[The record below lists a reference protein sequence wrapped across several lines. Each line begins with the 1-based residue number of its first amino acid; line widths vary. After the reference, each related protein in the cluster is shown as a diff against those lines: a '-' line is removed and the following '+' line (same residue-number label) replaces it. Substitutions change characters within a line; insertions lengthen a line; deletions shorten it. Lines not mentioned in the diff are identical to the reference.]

1 MIKIGDFNKLK
12 VARKSSFGYFL
23 DAGTGSTSEDILL
36 PNKNTP
42 DIEPNVGD
50 EVEVFIYPDSR
61 DRLTATM
68 KAPLAKVGDFAYL
81 KVVANTQ
88 IGTFV
93 DIGLEKDVLVPMKE
107 KLYTLESNKNY
118 LFYIYLDKTG
128 RIAAT
133 TNVDKYLEESSE
145 YKIGDSVKGT
155 VYGFQTNNS
164 AMIAVENKYKGV
176 ILHNEYFTELH
187 HGDVLDLNVK
197 KIYEDGKLG
206 LTPRNVGKVERENLQ
221 ETILE
226 YLKSHDGFMPFNDK
240 SSPEEIHNAFHASKN
255 YFKQSLGGL
264 MKRGLITQDEKGTR
278 LK

>member
-1 MIKIGDFNKLK
+1 MIKTGDFNRLK
-12 VARKSSFGYFL
+12 VARKTSFGYFL
-23 DAGTGSTSEDILL
+23 DAGTGDSSEDILL

-42 DIEPNVGD
+42 DKEPNIGD
-50 EVEVFIYPDSR
+50 EIEVFVYPDSK

-68 KAPLAKVGDFAYL
+68 KAPYAKVGDFAFL
-81 KVVANTQ
+81 KVVAITS
-88 IGTFV
+88 IGTFI

-107 KLYTLESNKNY
+107 KLYPLENNKYY

-133 TNVDKYLEESSE
+133 TNVDKYLEDTSD
-145 YKIGDSVKGT
+145 YKLGDSVKGT
-155 VYGFQTNNS
+155 VYGFQTNKS
-164 AMIAVENKYKGV
+164 AMIAVDNKYKGV

-206 LTPRNVGKVERENLQ
+206 LTPRNVAKVERENLQ
-221 ETILE
+221 ETILD
-226 YLKSHDGFMPFNDK
+226 YLKSHDGFMPYNDK
-240 SSPEEIHNAFHASKN
+240 SSPEEIHEIFHASKN

-264 MKRGLITQDEKGTR
+264 MKRGLIIQDQHGTK